1 MTQPEKYKV
10 FLAFGLVYLFWGS
23 TYLGINIAVRHIPPE
38 VMTGI
43 RFLIAGPLMLAWC
56 RWRGRRVK
64 IGRGDALRL
73 AVIGVILLSV
83 SNVTLSYSELVVPSG
98 LASLLVALVPL
109 WLLVIET
116 WILRGDRLTR
126 RGMMGLPLG
135 VAGVAILLWP
145 ELNATSAMA
154 RRQLGWS
161 LAVVFASLAWAVG
174 SVISKRWHV
183 QVDAFAASAWQM
195 TFAGAVNLMM
205 AGVLGEYARTQWT
218 REGAAAVAY
227 LIVFGSWV
235 GFSAYIWLLQNVP
248 LPKVATYAYVNPVV
262 AVILG
267 WLVLNERVDFYIL
280 VGIAIVIAAVVLTT
294 SAKVKSGREN
304 LMEDK
309 AFKNAG

>member
-1 MTQPEKYKV
+1 
-10 FLAFGLVYLFWGS
+10 
-23 TYLGINIAVRHIPPE
+23 
-38 VMTGI
+38 
-43 RFLIAGPLMLAWC
+43 
-56 RWRGRRVK
+56 
-64 IGRGDALRL
+64 
-73 AVIGVILLSV
+73 
-83 SNVTLSYSELVVPSG
+83 SELVVPSG

-267 WLVLNERVDFYIL
+267 WLVLNERVDVYIL
-280 VGIAIVIAAVVLTT
+280 VGSAIVIAAVVLTT
-294 SAKVKSGREN
+294 SAKVKNGREN
-304 LMEDK
+304 LMEEK